1 MKVKLM
7 ELEYKKAMKDIYDGV
22 ITGLALSFLII
33 NLHLPE
39 KIMDV
44 IRDIKTSNEA
54 QEMLEMLNNKKV
66 GHINGEEL
74 GWNNEAC

>member
-1 MKVKLM
+1 MVKLM
-7 ELEYKKAMKDIYDGV
+7 EINYKKAIKDIYEGIV
-22 ITGLALSFLII
+22 TGLAVAFIII

-54 QEMLEMLNNKKV
+54 QELLEMLNNEKV